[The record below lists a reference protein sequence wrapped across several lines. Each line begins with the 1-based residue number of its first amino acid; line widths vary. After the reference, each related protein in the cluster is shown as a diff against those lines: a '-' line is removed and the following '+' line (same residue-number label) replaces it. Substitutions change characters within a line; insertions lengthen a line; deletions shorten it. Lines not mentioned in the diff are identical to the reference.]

1 MTEQHTQ
8 LDHPQLILQKQ
19 FFDDRGK
26 FLPTPTEPQWVQNN
40 ISTSKRGTFRG
51 MHFQIGNFAQTKLV
65 RVLSGSVID
74 VIVDLR
80 NVPENKTYKHVFYYH
95 LASYNYVN
103 NHYTLMVPKGFAHGF
118 LTLEDNTVFDY
129 LVDEPYNPEL
139 DRSINY
145 QSFPIIKELAERH
158 GISSEE
164 LLISDKDLYAPSFE
178 EWLEKGENPL
188 PNF

>member
-1 MTEQHTQ
+1 MSDKQQ
-8 LDHPQLILQKQ
+8 LAHPQLILQKQ

-74 VIVDLR
+74 IIVDLR

-95 LASYNYVN
+95 LGSYNFVN
-103 NHYTLMVPKGFAHGF
+103 NHYTLLVPKGFAHGF

-145 QSFPIIKELAERH
+145 RSFPIITELAERH
-158 GISSEE
+158 GLSSDE
-164 LLISDKDLYAPSFE
+164 LLISDKDRNAPTFE

-188 PNF
+188 PSF